1 MSDTSIVPE
10 HPRGGKLNVS
20 PTGVDRFLVSAS
32 VPVSGTWGP
41 LAHGILS
48 RRWDNSKRVV
58 PGVTIG
64 MDGQPIIRRMEFDLS
79 PAGAQ
84 IREEVRR
91 FAENREAGCP
101 SSSSSQIDEG
111 TNEIRKNVIARELV
125 GQGFGTL
132 PDGTASRRGGRCR
145 YVDVLGGLGCRSP
158 GRVGT
163 LGRGRVRSGTGHPP
177 RRIRVRNARI
187 NRLPFDR

>member
-64 MDGQPIIRRMEFDLS
+64 MDGQPIIRRMEIELS

-91 FAENREAGCP
+91 FAEEP
-101 SSSSSQIDEG
+101 
-111 TNEIRKNVIARELV
+111 
-125 GQGFGTL
+125 
-132 PDGTASRRGGRCR
+132 
-145 YVDVLGGLGCRSP
+145 
-158 GRVGT
+158 
-163 LGRGRVRSGTGHPP
+163 
-177 RRIRVRNARI
+177 
-187 NRLPFDR
+187 